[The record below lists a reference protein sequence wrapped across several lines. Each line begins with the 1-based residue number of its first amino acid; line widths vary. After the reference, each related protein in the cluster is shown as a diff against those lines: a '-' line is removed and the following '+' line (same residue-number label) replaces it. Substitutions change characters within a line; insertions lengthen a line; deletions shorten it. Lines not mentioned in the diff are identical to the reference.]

1 MCEWSKLRFMEVRLG
16 EAIFQQARRIQQQL
30 ARWHGD
36 EYLQI
41 EEKKRT
47 GEHESKLCKATFK
60 ALHH

>member
-1 MCEWSKLRFMEVRLG
+1 MEVRLG